1 MYKNRSK
8 IVTKTFF
15 PSGKE
20 PLEGFVKGCPLD
32 IPGKVLNLEYFSF
45 SVVASSVAVADS
57 DLGSGAFFTLDPGS
71 GIKNSDSIFE
81 YQFFG

>member
-45 SVVASSVAVADS
+45 SVVASSVADP

-71 GIKNSDSIFE
+71 GMNNSDSIF
-81 YQFFG
+81 